1 MKPKIEIV
9 ANMLLRQEKEILK
22 NAINNMDGWDVD
34 SSRLG
39 LVKWLYEVYNDKRA
53 INTEYFKD
61 HFVLN
66 NYKKTIYPDFFKFC
80 PEVSDV
86 FKLIGDKIVFNPLLS
101 REEINELMKYVGTRY
116 KPNILFKGPQR
127 D

>member
-1 MKPKIEIV
+1 MKAKIEKV
-9 ANMLLRQEKEILK
+9 ANMLLRQDKEILK
-22 NAINNMDGWDVD
+22 NVINNMDGWDMD

-39 LVKWLYEVYNDKRA
+39 LVKWLYEIYNDKKA

-66 NYKKTIYPDFFKFC
+66 NYKKDIYTNFFKFC
-80 PEVSDV
+80 PEISDV
-86 FKLIGDKIVFNPLLS
+86 FKLEGNKIVFNSLLS
-101 REEINELMKYVGTRY
+101 QKEIDELREYVGTRY
-116 KPNILFKGPQR
+116 KPKILFKGPRR